1 MSDQAS
7 LETGPEF
14 QPQKRLLSRFFKGEY
29 PIPTEEER
37 KPYGYTHANI
47 ISKIFF
53 HWVTPIIRVGYS
65 RTIRPADLFVLTED
79 FEISFMVAKFNVQ
92 LDKTVTK
99 YRQRHE
105 SNPSNKDVPF
115 KWPKYTLVKVVLATL
130 LYEFTKSAVLGSIAM
145 IFMSLMPL
153 LTKQLIRFVES
164 YSNPDSNES
173 IGVGIGYAIGC
184 SFATL
189 VTGFL
194 FNHFTHVGLTL
205 GIKVKSILT
214 AAVLAKS
221 FKLSPASRR
230 KHTSGKITS
239 LMGTDLSRVE
249 LGCFFSPLLMILPI
263 SLAIAIAILAINIGV
278 STLVGLAVFGGFLV
292 AIGFGTSK
300 MFSYRTKIT
309 KLTDTRVD
317 IVKEVIH
324 NLKMI
329 KFYSW
334 ELPYLSKVINA
345 RSAEIE
351 AILKIQ
357 AVRNIINSFALS
369 LTGITAMVSFLV
381 MYAINGTTKGP
392 AEIFSSVSTFEVLS
406 VLSFLLPMCLSSA
419 VDLMNAFKR
428 IERYLS
434 SEEISI
440 SENYKTIRDPHS
452 MTAIGIE
459 NGEFSWDLSVIP
471 DDEDEIKEKKKEAEK
486 KEKELKKQEVKDKKI
501 DITAASVDKE
511 IVPLQSEKTSFDD
524 DSHKKFL
531 GLKNINL
538 SIRKGEFVVITGV
551 IGSGK
556 SSLLHA
562 MAGGMRLDS
571 GEVTVDGSHLMCG
584 EPWVQN
590 ATIRE
595 NILFG
600 SIYDETLYR
609 QVIYACSLQQ
619 DLDSFDA
626 GDFTEVGE
634 RGITLSGGQKARIN
648 LARAVYANPD
658 VLLLDDV
665 LSAVDARVG
674 KHIMNE
680 CIMGQL
686 RNKTRLLATHQLS
699 FVEFADKIIFLN
711 GDGSI
716 DVGTLEVL
724 KSNNAAFAKLLS
736 FSGSSSMPTNTEE
749 EVEEPEIEKVIAST
763 NPNDILGQDKLSLN
777 VTSASNQSSTDDDD
791 DEIEPKALPIDLRN
805 GKLHKEEEKAV
816 NKIKF
821 TVYIE
826 YVRAGVGKLG
836 VGGFFL
842 LFVLS
847 AALATFSSLFTNTFL
862 SFWISNKFP
871 GKSDGFYMGIYAMLT
886 FTTAIFLYLEFFILA
901 TVITTSSKNLNLVAM
916 KKLLH
921 APMSFIDTTPSGRM
935 INRFTKDTD
944 ALDNEI
950 TESLR
955 FLLYGIANLIGIFIL
970 CCIYLPWILI
980 AMPFF
985 VITFICIANYFQATT
1000 REIKRIEAVQRSFI
1014 HNNYSEVLNGMS
1026 TIKSYSAVNRFINLN
1041 NKHINTT
1048 NEASYLVASNQRW
1061 LAIMLELLVFA
1072 FTLMIT
1078 LMCVNRV
1085 FKINAASSG
1094 LIIGYTFS
1102 LGNELSQ
1109 AIRLY
1114 TQVENDMNSAERI
1127 QQYAFHMD
1135 QEAPFEIASTKPDL
1149 SWPQNGQIEFKNVSL
1164 SYRKGL
1170 PNVLKGLNFNVK
1182 AGEKIGICG
1191 RTGAGKSSIMTA
1203 LFRIVELSE
1212 GQVLVDGID
1221 VSKIGLHD
1229 LRSNLSIIPQD
1240 PVLFTGTIRR
1250 NLDPFGEKSDEDLWD
1265 ALRRAGVIEESK
1277 IEYVKQQTINDTKEM
1292 HKFHLDQEVE
1302 EQGANFSL
1310 GERQFISFA
1319 RALLRNTK
1327 ILILDEATSSVD
1339 YETDS
1344 KIQQTIIR
1352 EFGDCTIL
1360 CIAHRIKTILNYDKI
1375 VILEDGQLADYD
1387 TPWNLFN
1394 REGIF
1399 NQICEKS
1406 SIVASDFHR
1415 R

>member
-1 MSDQAS
+1 MSDEIS

-14 QPQKRLLSRFFKGEY
+14 QPQKRLLSRFIKGEY

-53 HWVTPIIRVGYS
+53 HWVTPIIRVGYT

-79 FEISFMVAKFNVQ
+79 FEIGHMVAKFNEQ

-99 YRQRHE
+99 YKQKHE
-105 SNPSNKDVPF
+105 SDPLNKDVPF
-115 KWPKYTLVKVVLATL
+115 KWPKYTLLKVVLIYL
-130 LYEFTKSAVLGSIAM
+130 QYEFIKAVVLGSIAM

-153 LTKQLIRFVES
+153 LTKQLIRFVEH
-164 YSNPDSNES
+164 YSDPDRNVK

-184 SFATL
+184 SLATV

-221 FKLSPASRR
+221 FKLLPASRR
-230 KHTSGKITS
+230 KHTLGKITS

-249 LGCFFSPLLMILPI
+249 LGCFFLPLLMILPV

-278 STLVGLAVFGGFLV
+278 STLIGLAVFIGFLV

-309 KLTDTRVD
+309 KLTDIRVD

-381 MYAINGTTKGP
+381 LYALNGTTKGP

-406 VLSFLLPMCLSSA
+406 ALSFLLPMCLSSA

-434 SEEISI
+434 SEEISQ
-440 SENYKTIRDPHS
+440 SKNYKTISDPNS
-452 MTAIGIE
+452 MIAIGIE
-459 NGEFSWDLSVIP
+459 NGEFTWDLSVLP
-471 DDEDEIKEKKKEAEK
+471 DDEDEIKEKKKELEK
-486 KEKELKKQEVKDKKI
+486 KEKELKKQEKHKKI
-501 DITAASVDKE
+501 DITATPVDQE
-511 IVPLQSEKTSFDD
+511 IVQLELEKASFDD
-524 DSHKKFL
+524 DAHNNFL

-538 SIRKGEFVVITGV
+538 SIKKGEFVVITGV

-562 MAGGMRLDS
+562 LAGEMRLDS
-571 GEVTVDGSHLMCG
+571 GEVTIDGSHLMCG

-600 SIYDETLYR
+600 SIYDEKLYR

-658 VLLLDDV
+658 VILLDDV

-686 RNKTRLLATHQLS
+686 KNKTRLLATHQLS

-716 DVGTLEVL
+716 AVGTLEEL
-724 KSNNAAFAKLLS
+724 KLNNSSFAKLLS
-736 FSGSSSMPTNTEE
+736 FSGSTSLPTSTEE
-749 EVEEPEIEKVIAST
+749 EIEELEIEQVIEST
-763 NPNDILGQDKLSLN
+763 NPNDVLDQDKLSLI

-791 DEIEPKALPIDLRN
+791 YENEPKRSPIDLRN

-816 NKIKF
+816 NKIKS
-821 TVYIE
+821 TIYIE
-826 YVRAGVGKLG
+826 YIRAGAGKLG
-836 VGGFFL
+836 VSGFL
-842 LFVLS
+842 VLFVFS

-886 FTTAIFLYLEFFILA
+886 FTTTIFLYLEFFTIA
-901 TVITTSSKNLNLVAM
+901 TVVTTSSKNLNLLAM

-955 FLLYGIANLIGIFIL
+955 FLMYGIANLIGIFVL

-985 VITFICIANYFQATT
+985 VFAFICITNYFQATT

-1026 TIKSYSAVNRFINLN
+1026 TIKSYSAVDRFINLN
-1041 NKHINTT
+1041 NKHINST

-1061 LAIMLELLVFA
+1061 LAIMLELLVFV

-1078 LMCVNRV
+1078 LLCVNRV

-1135 QEAPFEIASTKPDL
+1135 QEAPFEIANTKPDL
-1149 SWPQNGQIEFKNVSL
+1149 LWPQQGQIEFKNVSL

-1182 AGEKIGICG
+1182 GGEKIGICG

-1212 GQVLVDGID
+1212 GLVLVDGID

-1240 PVLFTGTIRR
+1240 PVLFNGSIRR
-1250 NLDPFGEKSDEDLWD
+1250 NLDPFGEKSDEELWD

-1277 IEYVKQQTINDTKEM
+1277 IEYVKQQTINDDKEM

-1302 EQGANFSL
+1302 EHGANFSL

-1352 EFGDCTIL
+1352 EFSDCTIL

-1375 VILEDGQLADYD
+1375 VILEDGQLADFD

-1399 NQICEKS
+1399 SQICEKS
-1406 SIVASDFHR
+1406 SIVAADFQR